1 MPKSQLL
8 RRCITQSVQSPITFS
23 SAIGIAVIQTTD
35 LYERPMQTLLFDSP
49 SYLSGILDIFGPYS
63 TWLWLAIA
71 AVIIVLLFRPI
82 LQLVGVVIVPED
94 RIGLVTKKFVLF
106 GKHKELQSGRII
118 ALNGEAGF
126 QSQTL
131 APGIYFWKWI
141 WQYQIT
147 LQPLT
152 IIPDGLIGLVMS
164 KDGGELLPGAI
175 LARRVNC
182 EMFQD
187 AEIFLREGGQKG
199 RQAAYLTP
207 GTYRI
212 NAFLFEVTLANM
224 TQIKENMVGIVTT
237 LDGAPLAEGQIAGR
251 VTEGHSNFQNADAFL
266 SAGGSR
272 GLQPQ
277 VILAGSYFLNTWFVH
292 VEEIP
297 MTEISIGSVGVV
309 ISYYGDDG
317 VDISGTDFKHGNIVA
332 KGHKGVWSEPLGPGK
347 YPLNTYILRIEH
359 VPTTNLVLNW
369 ANARSEAHQL
379 DKHLSTITVRSKDGF
394 PFNLDVSQI
403 IHIPMTEASKVIA
416 RFGNMNNLVSQVL
429 EPTIGNYF
437 RNSAQDSDVISFL
450 STRKERQA
458 SARSHINDVLDQYNV
473 NGVDTLIG
481 DIAPPDSLMKT
492 LTDRKIAEEQKI
504 TYDTQRM
511 AQETRQDLE
520 KETAIADIQKQIVQ
534 ADQGVQIAERV
545 ADAAV
550 KKAEGDAASV
560 RLNASAEAERTKV
573 IAQAEAQKIAVTGNA
588 EAEKILAIG
597 KANAESYQLQVN
609 AMGGDNFTRTKVAEI
624 IGRDKV
630 KVMPDILITGG
641 GDGSNGALSGL
652 LGMKLMDELG
662 GKTTPPATLQPTVT
676 IATAKPSEPLT

>member
-1 MPKSQLL
+1 M
-8 RRCITQSVQSPITFS
+8 
-23 SAIGIAVIQTTD
+23 QTT
-35 LYERPMQTLLFDSP
+35 LFGP
-49 SYLSGILDIFGPYS
+49 PCFLAGILETLSAYS
-63 TWLWLAIA
+63 SWLWLL
-71 AVIIVLLFRPI
+71 AVLVVFVVFFRTV
-82 LQLVGVVIVPED
+82 LQLMGVVIIPED

-106 GKHKELQSGRII
+106 GEHKELPSGRII

-131 APGIYFWKWI
+131 APGLYFWKWI
-141 WQYQIT
+141 WQYEIT

-152 IIPDGLIGLVMS
+152 VIPDGMIGLIMS
-164 KDGGELLPGAI
+164 KDGGELLPGAV
-175 LARRVNC
+175 LARRVDC
-182 EMFQD
+182 QMFQD
-187 AEIFLREGGQKG
+187 AEQFLRSGGQKG
-199 RQAAYLTP
+199 RQAAFLTP

-212 NAFLFEVTLANM
+212 NTFLFDVTLAKM

-237 LDGAPLAEGQIAGR
+237 LDGAPLPEGQIAGR

-266 SAGGSR
+266 AGGGCR

-297 MTEISIGSVGVV
+297 MTEIAIGSVGVV

-317 VDISGTDFKHGNIVA
+317 VDISGLDFKHGNIVS
-332 KGHKGVWSEPLGPGK
+332 KGNKGVWSEPLGPGK

-450 STRKERQA
+450 TTRKERQA
-458 SARSHINDVLDQYNV
+458 SAKEHINTVLDQYDV

-481 DIAPPDSLMKT
+481 DIAPPESLMKT
-492 LTDRKIAEEQKI
+492 LTDRKLAEEQKV

-550 KKAEGDAASV
+550 KKAEGDATSV
-560 RLNASAEAERTKV
+560 KLNAAAEAERVKV
-573 IAQAEAQKIAVTGNA
+573 TADAEARRITLTGNA

-597 KANAESYQLQVN
+597 KANAESYQLQVD
-609 AMGGDNFTRTKVAEI
+609 AMGGDNFTRTKIAEI
-624 IGRDKV
+624 IGKDKV

-641 GDGSNGALSGL
+641 NGDGTNSALSGL
-652 LGMKLMDELG
+652 LGMKLMEELG
-662 GKTTPPATLQPTVT
+662 GKTNPPAAPVQKTS
-676 IATAKPSEPLT
+676 PSIIPQEPLV